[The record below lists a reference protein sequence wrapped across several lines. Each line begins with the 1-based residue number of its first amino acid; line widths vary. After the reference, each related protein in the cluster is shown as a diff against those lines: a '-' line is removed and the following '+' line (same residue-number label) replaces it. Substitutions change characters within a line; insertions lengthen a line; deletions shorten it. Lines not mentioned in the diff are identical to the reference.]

1 MMHKRKENT
10 LQTKQNILDAFWSIY
25 CEKRIEKISVKEIT
39 DKAGYN
45 RSTFYQYFIDVY
57 DVLDTIEKSLIPTLN
72 ELPPIMIGS
81 TQRGMPIEAFFEL
94 YEKNR
99 KYYSV
104 LLGEKGDPAFVGMLK
119 NTIKP
124 LIMQEITSGLDVD
137 RVELD
142 YVLEYTLS
150 AMIGVMSYWH
160 KQSDRLSYEK
170 VHQLIHKL
178 MIQGVMNLF

>member
-1 MMHKRKENT
+1 MMHKREDIT
-10 LQTKQNILDAFWSIY
+10 LQTKQNIMDAFWSLY

-72 ELPPIMIGS
+72 ELPPISIGS

-94 YEKNR
+94 YEKNS
-99 KYYSV
+99 KYFSV

-124 LIMQEITSGLDVD
+124 LIVQEITSGLDVD
-137 RVELD
+137 RIELD

-150 AMIGVMSYWH
+150 AMIGVMSYWY
-160 KQSDRLSYEK
+160 KQSNRLSYDK
-170 VHQLIHKL
+170 IHQLIHKL
-178 MIQGVMNLF
+178 MIQGVTDLF